1 MTRDDFPGA
10 PENEE
15 LESGEGAA
23 ALEEDQGPAPLP
35 LLDAEA
41 GPACVLSERELAL
54 FADRI
59 ERQFLVQ
66 RARPKSRLSSK
77 RLLLA
82 GGLFAASAA
91 AAVYVGVVRR
101 SAEPAPAHPSSS
113 SAPTS
118 LPEVP
123 SQPEPA
129 VVSPPVPAAP
139 APPAGEAPSDEERP
153 TEPAPSAPAETP
165 RADQT
170 PVPPSATSAKQ
181 PAPASRSV
189 SASRIGA
196 PARQNGAV
204 AADRL
209 AAANSLRSRHRYREA
224 LALYSQVI
232 ELDPNGI
239 QASAARVAAAEM
251 KLEQFGDIAGAERL
265 YREARTQGGELTAE
279 AQFGLSQVA
288 RARGDAP
295 AERRALQDF
304 LARHPESPLVS
315 AARRRLSTL
324 GAE

>member
-1 MTRDDFPGA
+1 MTRDDLPGTS
-10 PENEE
+10 ESDE
-15 LESGEGAA
+15 LESSDDA
-23 ALEEDQGPAPLP
+23 ALDDLRPPPLP

-41 GPACVLSERELAL
+41 GPAMALSERELAL

-66 RARPKSRLSSK
+66 RARPKSRLSPK

-101 SAEPAPAHPSSS
+101 SAEPAPVLPSSS
-113 SAPTS
+113 GAPISAP
-118 LPEVP
+118 EIP
-123 SQPEPA
+123 SEPAPA
-129 VVSPPVPAAP
+129 VVSPPALFPAAP
-139 APPAGEAPSDEERP
+139 SPAAPSPAAAPDAQERP
-153 TEPAPSAPAETP
+153 TEPETSARVRAPRSDETP
-165 RADQT
+165 T
-170 PVPPSATSAKQ
+170 LPPAVSAKQ
-181 PAPASRSV
+181 PAPASRIGT
-189 SASRIGA
+189 AS
-196 PARQNGAV
+196 RQNGAV

-232 ELDPNGI
+232 EMDPNGI

-265 YREARTQGGELTAE
+265 YREAKTQGGELTAE

-295 AERRALQDF
+295 TERRALQDF

>member
-1 MTRDDFPGA
+1 MTRDDLPGA
-10 PENEE
+10 PGSEE
-15 LESGEGAA
+15 LESGDDAA
-23 ALEEDQGPAPLP
+23 AFEALGLIDQGPAPLP
-35 LLDAEA
+35 LHDAELV
-41 GPACVLSERELAL
+41 PASVMSERELAL
-54 FADRI
+54 FADRV

-66 RARPKSRLSSK
+66 RARPKSRLSPK

-91 AAVYVGVVRR
+91 AAVYVGVVRH
-101 SAEPAPAHPSSS
+101 SAEPAPVHPSSS
-113 SAPTS
+113 SAPS
-118 LPEVP
+118 EPA
-123 SQPEPA
+123 PA
-129 VVSPPVPAAP
+129 VVSPHGVPPAAEPAAP
-139 APPAGEAPSDEERP
+139 TSPVVEAPSNDERP
-153 TEPAPSAPAETP
+153 TEPAPFAPARAPRSDETPPSAPA
-165 RADQT
+165 A
-170 PVPPSATSAKQ
+170 SAKQ
-181 PAPASRSV
+181 PTP
-189 SASRIGA
+189 ASRIGTA
-196 PARQNGAV
+196 SRQSGAV

-232 ELDPNGI
+232 EIDPNGI

-265 YREARTQGGELTAE
+265 YREAKTQGGELTAE

>member
-1 MTRDDFPGA
+1 MTRDDLPGA
-10 PENEE
+10 PENDENGE
-15 LESGEGAA
+15 LSEFDD
-23 ALEEDQGPAPLP
+23 LLGPPLP
-35 LLDAEA
+35 ALDAEV
-41 GPACVLSERELAL
+41 GPASALSERELGL

-66 RARPKSRLSSK
+66 RARPRSRLSGK
-77 RLLLA
+77 RWLLA

-101 SAEPAPAHPSSS
+101 DVEPAPGHGSSA
-113 SAPTS
+113 APTS
-118 LPEVP
+118 VRELP
-123 SQPEPA
+123 PEAAPA
-129 VVSPPVPAAP
+129 VVSPPAEPPAATP
-139 APPAGEAPSDEERP
+139 PVAVPPEADAPRGGERP
-153 TEPAPSAPAETP
+153 TEPAPEVPP
-165 RADQT
+165 RAEDA
-170 PVPPSATSAKQ
+170 PSSGPAASAKQ
-181 PAPASRSV
+181 PASPSRL
-189 SASRIGA
+189 GA
-196 PARQNGAV
+196 ATRQNGAV

-209 AAANSLRSRHRYREA
+209 AAANRLRSRHRYREA
-224 LALYSQVI
+224 LAVYSQVI
-232 ELDPNGI
+232 AMDPDGI

-265 YREARTQGGELTAE
+265 YREAKTQGGELTAE

-304 LARHPESPLVS
+304 VARHPESPLVS

>member
-1 MTRDDFPGA
+1 MTRDDLPGA
-10 PENEE
+10 PGSDDRENGDEAFDG
-15 LESGEGAA
+15 LEPND
-23 ALEEDQGPAPLP
+23 LGPAPLP
-35 LLDAEA
+35 LLDAET
-41 GPACVLSERELAL
+41 GPASALSERQLAL

-66 RARPKSRLSSK
+66 RARPKSRLSPK

-101 SAEPAPAHPSSS
+101 SADVAPIAPSSVPGAPSEPAP
-113 SAPTS
+113 T
-118 LPEVP
+118 
-123 SQPEPA
+123 
-129 VVSPPVPAAP
+129 VVSPPELAPAAP
-139 APPAGEAPSDEERP
+139 TPPVEADPNDEERP
-153 TEPAPSAPAETP
+153 TEPAPSVPTRSPRPPETP
-165 RADQT
+165 ASPSAASGKQPAAARI
-170 PVPPSATSAKQ
+170 SATS
-181 PAPASRSV
+181 
-189 SASRIGA
+189 
-196 PARQNGAV
+196 RQNGAV

-232 ELDPNGI
+232 EIDPSGI

-265 YREARTQGGELTAE
+265 YREAKTQGGELTAE

-288 RARGDAP
+288 RARGDGP